1 MTHKPQHCV
10 QKVRPG
16 KAWGG
21 WEAWPWGAAPGDPAP
36 GRTLGEVSGLPFYRG
51 GRVRLRAECPG
62 EPTAT
67 CARPRGLR
75 AVPPCIPPER
85 AMCPGPSPVAEPEE
99 RGAGCRRQRG
109 AFRAHHGA
117 GATGQGQEGWGAL
130 PQPLRGQLVPT
141 LGRTPRQLTRSARQP
156 PTVTE
161 PGSQSAEAP
170 RAGSM
175 PAPCRLRA
183 GLRVCSVPA
192 PCRLRPGLRAGS
204 VLGSVSGSVS
214 GSVPGQPQFGA
225 QARLAGASEP
235 SLLRAG
241 DPPCLAPWP
250 GTKLSATCQDG
261 QTGALGDA
269 RPPHTFLKC
278 HRRDTVGSHSPS
290 PTPPCPDRL

>member
-1 MTHKPQHCV
+1 M
-10 QKVRPG
+10 
-16 KAWGG
+16 
-21 WEAWPWGAAPGDPAP
+21 
-36 GRTLGEVSGLPFYRG
+36 
-51 GRVRLRAECPG
+51 
-62 EPTAT
+62 
-67 CARPRGLR
+67 
-75 AVPPCIPPER
+75 
-85 AMCPGPSPVAEPEE
+85 
-99 RGAGCRRQRG
+99 RGAGDSV
-109 AFRAHHGA
+109 
-117 GATGQGQEGWGAL
+117 E
-130 PQPLRGQLVPT
+130 PSEPI
-141 LGRTPRQLTRSARQP
+141 
-156 PTVTE
+156 TE
-161 PGSQSAEAP
+161 PGPLGRGRKGGEPCRSPCAASWFPPSDAPHGSSRGLPASRPRSRSLEVSQ
-170 RAGSM
+170 RRLLV

-192 PCRLRPGLRAGS
+192 PCRLRPGLRVGS